1 MRIASGFAAF
11 LFLVALVLSQPIAAQ
26 QAGNGA
32 KNNGTPS
39 ANGNQGTSGRVEK
52 FKVKQEFGPQSVS
65 RRGDRTTIATPPGQ
79 GSGAQGNNNGSSSST
94 DKFKQEFG
102 PQSVPPRGDRTTIAT
117 PPGQGSGA
125 QGNNNG
131 SSSSTDKFKQEFGP
145 QTASR
150 RGDRMSV
157 DAPQDGGG
165 SNNGS
170 AGSGGTPQTGTGS
183 KPKSSH

>member
-65 RRGDRTTIATPPGQ
+65 RRGDRTAISTPPGQ
-79 GSGAQGNNNGSSSST
+79 GSGV
-94 DKFKQEFG
+94 K
-102 PQSVPPRGDRTTIAT
+102 
-117 PPGQGSGA
+117 
-125 QGNNNG
+125 GNNNG

-145 QTASR
+145 QTVSR
-150 RGDRMSV
+150 RGDRMRV
-157 DAPQDGGG
+157 DAPQNGGG

-183 KPKSSH
+183 KPKSPH

>member
-65 RRGDRTTIATPPGQ
+65 RRGDRTAISTPPGQ
-79 GSGAQGNNNGSSSST
+79 GSG
-94 DKFKQEFG
+94 E
-102 PQSVPPRGDRTTIAT
+102 
-117 PPGQGSGA
+117 

-145 QTASR
+145 QTVSR
-150 RGDRMSV
+150 RGDRMRV
-157 DAPQDGGG
+157 DAPQNGGG

-183 KPKSSH
+183 KPKSPH

>member
-102 PQSVPPRGDRTTIAT
+102 PQ
-117 PPGQGSGA
+117 
-125 QGNNNG
+125 
-131 SSSSTDKFKQEFGP
+131 
-145 QTASR
+145 TASR